1 MRILIIGGSGFI
13 GRALIKRLLETGH
26 EVSVLSRR
34 PQAVHLPSAVAV
46 YPWDGRRGAPWA
58 EVLAEMDAVVNL
70 AGANLGAGRWTP
82 QRKQTFLTSR
92 VWSGEAV
99 VEAFSLA
106 PRKPSVLLQAS
117 AVGYYGPC
125 GDEIITEDAPPGKD
139 FLAQLCMQWEA
150 STQPVEAW
158 GVRRVLLRT
167 GIVLAKD
174 SLALKRLVLP
184 IRWGVGGPLGSGRQW
199 MPWIHIADQIEAM
212 LFLLQHEQ
220 ARGPF
225 NLTAPNPVRNADFGR
240 TLARVMRRPFWL
252 PVPALALRLM
262 LGEMSTVVLDG
273 QRAIPRRLLEL
284 GYRFKFEDLELALR
298 DLLAS

>member
-1 MRILIIGGSGFI
+1 
-13 GRALIKRLLETGH
+13 
-26 EVSVLSRR
+26 
-34 PQAVHLPSAVAV
+34 
-46 YPWDGRRGAPWA
+46 
-58 EVLAEMDAVVNL
+58 
-70 AGANLGAGRWTP
+70 
-82 QRKQTFLTSR
+82 
-92 VWSGEAV
+92 
-99 VEAFSLA
+99 
-106 PRKPSVLLQAS
+106 
-117 AVGYYGPC
+117 
-125 GDEIITEDAPPGKD
+125 
-139 FLAQLCMQWEA
+139 
-150 STQPVEAW
+150 
-158 GVRRVLLRT
+158 VLLRT

-184 IRWGVGGPLGSGRQW
+184 IRWGVGGPLGSGKQW